1 MGKKTIRDADV
12 ADRRVLVR
20 VDFNVPLD
28 EETGAII
35 DDSRI
40 RAALPTIRYLRE
52 QGAKVILCSH
62 LGRPKGKVVD
72 KLRLAP
78 IAQRLSQILGQPV
91 QTTNDCI
98 GPEVEK
104 IAAELKN
111 GDVLLLEN
119 LRFHAEEEKND
130 AAFARNLASL
140 AELYVNDAFGTS
152 HRAHASVVGVTAYL
166 PAVAGLLLEKEIR
179 ELSGIIEHPAH
190 PFAAV
195 LGGAKV
201 SDKVSLIVNIM
212 DKVDD
217 ILVGGGMA
225 ATFLK
230 AKFYETGTSLL
241 EAEKIPV
248 ASELM
253 AKAACSG
260 VNLVLPT
267 DVVLATEISATAKTE
282 VRSVDRIPKDSRIV
296 DIGPATIESFRNQ
309 LRKCKTVFW
318 NGPMGIYEIPQ
329 FAQGTKAIAEA
340 IAILEATTVIGG
352 GSTADAV
359 ADMGLTDQMT
369 FVSTGGGASLEF
381 LSGNTLPGIAVIPD
395 KET

>member
-1 MGKKTIRDADV
+1 MSKKTIRDTDV
-12 ADRRVLVR
+12 AGRMVLVR

-28 EETGAII
+28 EATGTII

-40 RAALPTIRYLRE
+40 RAALPTIQYLRE

-62 LGRPKGKVVD
+62 LGRPKGKVAD

-78 IAQRLSQILGQPV
+78 IAQRLSQVLGQPV
-91 QTTNDCI
+91 RTTNDCI
-98 GPEVEK
+98 GPKVAK
-104 IAAELKN
+104 IAAELEN

-130 AAFARNLASL
+130 ATFARNLASL

-166 PAVAGLLLEKEIR
+166 PAVAGLLLEKEIK
-179 ELSGIIEHPAH
+179 ELSAIIEHPAH

-201 SDKVSLIVNIM
+201 SDKVSLIENIM

-230 AKFYETGTSLL
+230 AKSYETGASLL
-241 EAEKIPV
+241 EAEKITV
-248 ASELM
+248 ATELM
-253 AKAACSG
+253 AKAARSG

-282 VRSVDRIPKDSRIV
+282 IRSVDSIAKDSSIV
-296 DIGPATIESFRNQ
+296 DIGPATIESFRNR

-318 NGPMGIYEIPQ
+318 NGPMGIYEIHQ
-329 FAQGTKAIAEA
+329 FAQGTKAIAKA
-340 IAILEATTVIGG
+340 IAALEATTVIGG

-381 LSGNTLPGIAVIPD
+381 LSGDTLPGIAVIPD
-395 KET
+395 KER